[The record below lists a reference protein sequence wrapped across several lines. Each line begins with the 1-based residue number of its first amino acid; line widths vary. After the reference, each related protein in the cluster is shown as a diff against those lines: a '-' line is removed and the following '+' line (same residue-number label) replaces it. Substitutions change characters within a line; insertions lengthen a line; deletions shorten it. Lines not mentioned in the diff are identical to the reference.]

1 MLNGQR
7 AVVMYLTW
15 RPVTRGVPQESVL
28 GPALFYTPIHELEEL
43 TDSLF
48 IMFVLDSKW
57 GVGAAAILKHR
68 ANQNDWRN
76 GAVETLQNST
86 RINQNSVSPPN
97 RLGINCLQSRYPAH
111 LDTTSSCQPRVQDI
125 RETETV
131 QQKPPLWWELEHLCC
146 GEKLG
151 ELDMLTLEQR

>member
-1 MLNGQR
+1 M
-7 AVVMYLTW
+7 
-15 RPVTRGVPQESVL
+15 
-28 GPALFYTPIHELEEL
+28 
-43 TDSLF
+43 
-48 IMFVLDSKW
+48 
-57 GVGAAAILKHR
+57 
-68 ANQNDWRN
+68 
-76 GAVETLQNST
+76 ETLQNST

-151 ELDMLTLEQR
+151 ELDMLTLEQRQVWKYLTAAAVLAKSSHRGQSWARHIGRRVRNNCHEWNLERVTIWGVLFCHKHSRAMAQAVQGGCAISVLGGF